1 VRSVAI
7 SLSIE
12 RRARSPAEKRSVP
25 CGPMIRD
32 RPEFE
37 RFNLSVGVLK
47 VRANTRSPFCF
58 PTLFTGRALRICNV
72 KESFSDKRIT
82 APIEDWPENRYQL
95 ACLWCPKLCYNSTAP
110 MSSRTQKIALKRSN
124 RPGDFLVSDAQVNA
138 EGVHVWPFDPA
149 FPVDVVRH
157 TLSGEQ
163 PFRMN
168 RHDYVEIV
176 YLKSGAL
183 IWQVQENEVRES
195 RGDLFVMLHSKY
207 HRVSERSSHQARVE
221 SLFFH
226 PSLLR
231 SASPFVE
238 ESEYLRPFARLE
250 RSFNHVIP
258 AATDLPGEIR
268 RLIEKIRQELPGS
281 SGRAR
286 LTIKTYVKMIMVH
299 LLNYFSTQSNRPLPS
314 NRREFE
320 LERFRPVFEF
330 LEHNYSESISPTD
343 AARTINMS
351 PSHFRRAFRQLTGQ
365 AFVPFL
371 NHFRIEKAQELL
383 SKTEIPISDV
393 GLDVGFCD
401 QSYFGLV
408 FRRLTKITPRQYR
421 QRAIERRRN
430 GTTLGQ
436 PVFESSLPVPLFR

>member
-1 VRSVAI
+1 MG
-7 SLSIE
+7 L
-12 RRARSPAEKRSVP
+12 
-25 CGPMIRD
+25 
-32 RPEFE
+32 
-37 RFNLSVGVLK
+37 
-47 VRANTRSPFCF
+47 
-58 PTLFTGRALRICNV
+58 
-72 KESFSDKRIT
+72 
-82 APIEDWPENRYQL
+82 
-95 ACLWCPKLCYNSTAP
+95 
-110 MSSRTQKIALKRSN
+110 RTQKVASKRSSAHA
-124 RPGDFLVSDAQVNA
+124 GFLVSDAQVNA

-168 RHDYVEIV
+168 RHDYIEIV

-183 IWQVQENEVRES
+183 IWQVQESEVRES

-238 ESEYLRPFARLE
+238 ESEYLRPFARLD
-250 RSFNHVIP
+250 RGFNHVIP
-258 AATDLPGEIR
+258 RATELPGEIL
-268 RLIEKIRQELPGS
+268 RLFQKIRQELPAT

-299 LLNYFSTQSNRPLPS
+299 LLNYFSTQSNRPVPS

-320 LERFRPVFEF
+320 LERFGPVFEF
-330 LEHNYSESISPTD
+330 LEHNYPESISPAD

-365 AFVPFL
+365 SFVPFL

-421 QRAIERRRN
+421 QRAIRKRQRA
-430 GTTLGQ
+430 TTLGQ
-436 PVFESSLPVPLFR
+436 PVFERSLSLPVDR